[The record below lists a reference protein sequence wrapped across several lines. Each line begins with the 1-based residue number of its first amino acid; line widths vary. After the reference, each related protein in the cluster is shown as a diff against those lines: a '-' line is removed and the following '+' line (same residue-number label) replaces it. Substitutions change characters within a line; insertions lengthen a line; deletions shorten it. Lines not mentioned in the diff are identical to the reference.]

1 MVTFAACGSKEE
13 VCGIDYAS
21 DLCILTAQKLSLW
34 AIDFGGWVAG
44 IHLMVE
50 LRW

>member
-13 VCGIDYAS
+13 
-21 DLCILTAQKLSLW
+21 LSLW